1 MMGVVFTGTVIFK
14 HVIKQLNIKNE
25 VAGCWSEHVEQVLVH
40 RNADKYEV
48 DLTDCSRR
56 ARRCVCV
63 CVHRLGQEE
72 RDIYIL
78 SKKAGNQLMKS
89 SLYIE
94 NQDQR

>member
-48 DLTDCSRR
+48 DLTDC
-56 ARRCVCV
+56 
-63 CVHRLGQEE
+63 
-72 RDIYIL
+72 
-78 SKKAGNQLMKS
+78 
-89 SLYIE
+89 
-94 NQDQR
+94 